1 VNSEPKAKSM
11 GLFRFDERHDSHG
24 GLKASASE
32 NLAASLSRGKNP
44 FAWLLPLGRR
54 APVVGFDAIFA
65 RKAAPGGVEATDAED
80 LSTNSTLAA
89 LGARIEATDVGQVTR
104 RKSSS
109 SAPVHQE
116 VEGTV
121 YVCIV
126 AAHGL
131 RGSSTEMDPYVVVRA
146 GAQEWQTP
154 AVANNSDPQWSSD
167 NEFTFGLDP
176 TVELLELEVIN
187 ASASKQLGKAV
198 LSLPD
203 LCTGVVH
210 RRRLPLEGAGEICGE
225 LSVQVRCD
233 AAQLLKPEQEQ
244 ATAKAATSLRYFVT
258 PERVP
263 YEANVPEVQGLQ
275 LALPQ
280 DWEDEESDEEP
291 IHWEQ
296 VIRARPQQTFA
307 APADLFGDLR
317 LEVEDPILGL
327 AQRLQ
332 RQSES
337 SKQAPHPRK
346 YFELASLREEM
357 HVTTAAEAPNQ
368 SLEADEAMSKAQEAA
383 MQKAVA
389 KEKATERM
397 AQDELQRF
405 LRKMKEIEAT
415 EAAQAA
421 AAAEAESKQKDL
433 LQSESKLPPE
443 PAEATAM
450 GPRQGLPPPVPNPLA
465 KPEPKPPTPAA
476 PPVAP
481 PAAPTVATAPA
492 PAPAEVTSVLP
503 PVPPKA
509 VTPVQQA
516 KAQPAGWDNPQDR
529 FAVALAKVAK
539 VESDLNDFKK
549 DASSK
554 DFRME
559 VKKLINTKVGQIS
572 ATWSRIQECTSTL
585 CSLLSK
591 HTQDS
596 EIRKVYVDY
605 AMASRLAD
613 DAEVSVRSQPR
624 AAWSI
629 AEVSCRIFDKSPAVQ
644 ELFIGLMCRNCPH
657 LRADFSAEGQ
667 RDLAASKR
675 PQEGFSEMVDR
686 LVSYQRLWIVIFI
699 TQGELGVIW
708 NWLARTLN
716 HSPSTA
722 AVAMIHGTL
731 DMVGSDLQNRYQKQ
745 FMKLIAYIDGRYMA
759 EVTTLQSNVKGEE
772 ADRLRASHNRL
783 SRWLQDFKLRGRA
796 MPPEGR
802 QIARQESELNPNI

>member
-1 VNSEPKAKSM
+1 M
-11 GLFRFDERHDSHG
+11 GLFRFDERHDSR

-32 NLAASLSRGKNP
+32 TLAASLSRGKNP

-65 RKAAPGGVEATDAED
+65 RKAARGAEATADAEE
-80 LSTNSTLAA
+80 LSSTSSTLAA

-104 RKSSS
+104 RHS

-131 RGSSTEMDPYVVVRA
+131 RSSTEMDPYVVVRA

-244 ATAKAATSLRYFVT
+244 VTAAKAATSLRYFVT

-368 SLEADEAMSKAQEAA
+368 SLEVDEAMSKAQEAA

-421 AAAEAESKQKDL
+421 AAAEADSKQKDL
-433 LQSESKLPPE
+433 LQSETKLPPE
-443 PAEATAM
+443 LAEAAAM
-450 GPRQGLPPPVPNPLA
+450 DKQGLSPPVPNPLA

-476 PPVAP
+476 PL
-481 PAAPTVATAPA
+481 AAPAVPTAPAPAPTAPA
-492 PAPAEVTSVLP
+492 PAPAPAAVTSVQP
-503 PVPPKA
+503 PPPKA

-516 KAQPAGWDNPQDR
+516 KAQPSAGSWDNPQDR
-529 FAVALAKVAK
+529 FAVAIAKVAK
-539 VESDLNDFKK
+539 AESDLNDFKK

-657 LRADFSAEGQ
+657 LRADFSAQGQ

-686 LVSYQRLWIVIFI
+686 LVSYQRLWIIIFI

-759 EVTTLQSNVKGEE
+759 EVITLQSNVKGEE